1 MREWLAYGCS
11 VFLTRRLKSKVLLS
25 LEASRHGSENNY
37 ISGSIRQTLF
47 IDTVKYRVF
56 VKFLNSSAQIGN
68 NRDQNNYLL
77 KTCYTA
83 SCEVAGTQIE
93 IAE

>member
-1 MREWLAYGCS
+1 MIKS
-11 VFLTRRLKSKVLLS
+11 VNLRNS
-25 LEASRHGSENNY
+25 
-37 ISGSIRQTLF
+37 
-47 IDTVKYRVF
+47 RVF

-68 NRDQNNYLL
+68 NMDQNNYLL

>member
-1 MREWLAYGCS
+1 MFALHVS
-11 VFLTRRLKSKVLLS
+11 NFTRRLSQSLPLS
-25 LEASRHGSENNY
+25 LRWCHGFMYKASSFAYR
-37 ISGSIRQTLF
+37 LL
-47 IDTVKYRVF
+47 RVF
-56 VKFLNSSAQIGN
+56 VKFLNNSAQIGN

>member
-1 MREWLAYGCS
+1 MDLVFIILLYFTIAMPKSSLSSSFDVLSS
-11 VFLTRRLKSKVLLS
+11 VI
-25 LEASRHGSENNY
+25 
-37 ISGSIRQTLF
+37 ISC
-47 IDTVKYRVF
+47 DRVF
-56 VKFLNSSAQIGN
+56 VKFLNSSAHFGN

-83 SCEVAGTQIE
+83 LSEVAGTQIE

>member
-1 MREWLAYGCS
+1 M
-11 VFLTRRLKSKVLLS
+11 VVLINQ
-25 LEASRHGSENNY
+25 ERGEGVYN
-37 ISGSIRQTLF
+37 
-47 IDTVKYRVF
+47 RVF

-83 SCEVAGTQIE
+83 SCEVAE
-93 IAE
+93 

>member
-1 MREWLAYGCS
+1 M
-11 VFLTRRLKSKVLLS
+11 
-25 LEASRHGSENNY
+25 
-37 ISGSIRQTLF
+37 IF
-47 IDTVKYRVF
+47 IYTRVF

>member
-1 MREWLAYGCS
+1 MKNKINIIIL
-11 VFLTRRLKSKVLLS
+11 
-25 LEASRHGSENNY
+25 
-37 ISGSIRQTLF
+37 LF
-47 IDTVKYRVF
+47 INTSRVF

>member
-1 MREWLAYGCS
+1 MLQ
-11 VFLTRRLKSKVLLS
+11 RLVPV
-25 LEASRHGSENNY
+25 RHITIVVGTNLCPCNMLHSAGLN
-37 ISGSIRQTLF
+37 
-47 IDTVKYRVF
+47 RVF

>member
-1 MREWLAYGCS
+1 MAA
-11 VFLTRRLKSKVLLS
+11 VKVNNVLYPLS
-25 LEASRHGSENNY
+25 
-37 ISGSIRQTLF
+37 IF
-47 IDTVKYRVF
+47 RVF

>member
-1 MREWLAYGCS
+1 MKNTCHPEKEKGSSGLE
-11 VFLTRRLKSKVLLS
+11 LRLSCDPITHTLQVGFFMHYNTQMHVSGVL
-25 LEASRHGSENNY
+25 G
-37 ISGSIRQTLF
+37 
-47 IDTVKYRVF
+47 RVL

>member
-1 MREWLAYGCS
+1 MRDLH
-11 VFLTRRLKSKVLLS
+11 R
-25 LEASRHGSENNY
+25 
-37 ISGSIRQTLF
+37 
-47 IDTVKYRVF
+47 VKFTGKGRVF

-83 SCEVAGTQIE
+83 SCEVAGN
-93 IAE
+93 

>member
-1 MREWLAYGCS
+1 MGSKLW
-11 VFLTRRLKSKVLLS
+11 RLEIVSLFFKHLLFD
-25 LEASRHGSENNY
+25 
-37 ISGSIRQTLF
+37 GSI
-47 IDTVKYRVF
+47 RVF

>member
-1 MREWLAYGCS
+1 M
-11 VFLTRRLKSKVLLS
+11 LLS
-25 LEASRHGSENNY
+25 VAILEDAG
-37 ISGSIRQTLF
+37 ISIIL
-47 IDTVKYRVF
+47 RVF

>member
-1 MREWLAYGCS
+1 MSLPNI
-11 VFLTRRLKSKVLLS
+11 LS
-25 LEASRHGSENNY
+25 HSTKGSA
-37 ISGSIRQTLF
+37 GF
-47 IDTVKYRVF
+47 GRVF